1 MRSSLTSLNARVPRI
16 REGVQEIRQR
26 LDRKE
31 AMVSEEA
38 PN

>member
-1 MRSSLTSLNARVPRI
+1 MRSSLTSLNARVLRI

-31 AMVSEEA
+31 VMVSEEA